1 MNPNKQHIPNISRE
15 VYLKNIKPFT
25 KKALASRFELAKRMV
40 ISDLL
45 QHLLQHEPTQSDFE
59 TIELEDSMEHDGEDV
74 YYCSVKIGKLIVGGN
89 KDMLKS
95 LLKMEN
101 IYVFFTPEEEFL
113 SPDDA
118 QLNCSPKDSLGSLFG
133 FES

>member
-15 VYLKNIKPFT
+15 VYLKYIKPFT

-45 QHLLQHEPTQSDFE
+45 QYLLQHEPTQSDFE

-74 YYCSVKIGKLIVGGN
+74 YYCSVKIGKLMVGGN
-89 KDMLKS
+89 KNMLKS
-95 LLKMEN
+95 LLKMKN
-101 IYVFFTPEEEFL
+101 IYVFFTPEEEYI
-113 SPDDA
+113 SPDEV